1 MGGENQPGHS
11 SEPTWQEG
19 AGSLLL
25 LAAAHETGLISA
37 LSQALPTDARAPRR
51 LAHAK
56 FITRRQSFLTLLFLP
71 SVGLRRPCDL
81 SRYTGDALGL
91 LTGRRRAYGFW
102 QVERFLSQVARSGG
116 DETLTDA
123 LAAWTSHLWPAQR
136 SEPSGEPPAFYVDGH
151 RKPVYSDHL
160 IPRGLIGRTGKVL
173 GGRALLLLH
182 DALGHPHLA
191 TTHRGDLHLTKGVS
205 QFLARY
211 DQATGGDPMARLII
225 DREGM
230 AAEFLNQLVKEGRTV
245 VTILRSTQYQ
255 GLGSFTEVG
264 AFMPLCRDRDGVV
277 TREVASARF
286 ALSLPDHP
294 GQPLPLAVALIRD
307 LRRPVQVIGDP
318 AESTEAWRWDADL
331 EGMSGHWWKSG
342 WVATPTPSA
351 PTEPTLIPIVT
362 TASSVDAVEL
372 AQVYT
377 HRWPAQENSIRDF
390 LLSLGLDTNHGF
402 AKVQVE
408 NSEVAKIRVVLER
421 KLAKAQHVAEGAR
434 ERMAKAQERSR
445 HADKQVKTQR
455 AEIAQLCT
463 ARQRMAEQQERP
475 DPCLWARIV
484 MQQQVAEAELAKSQ
498 QRKQRT
504 EETYRAAFATCER
517 ACCQQR
523 TLLRELEDLKMK
535 ERVMYELEHAKDQ
548 VMTVLKLALANLV
561 MWIRDTY
568 FPAAY
573 AQATWHRLA
582 PFFRLPGRVVW
593 GTESVEVELRPF
605 NDRQLNRDLEAV
617 CEKVNAAQPHLPD
630 GQRLQFKVRAQGT
643 RGEWFAVLMHTPP

>member
-1 MGGENQPGHS
+1 MGGKNQPSHS

-25 LAAAHETGLISA
+25 LAAAHETGLISV
-37 LSQALPTDARAPRR
+37 LSQALSLDGHAPRR
-51 LAHAK
+51 LAHTTLT
-56 FITRRQSFLTLLFLP
+56 TRRQSLLTLLFLP
-71 SVGLRRPCDL
+71 AVGLRRTCDL

-91 LTGRRRAYGFW
+91 LTGRWRAYGFW
-102 QVERFLSQVARSGG
+102 QVERFLSQLARSGG
-116 DETLTDA
+116 DQRLTDA
-123 LAAWTSHLWPAQR
+123 LAVWTSKLWSPQR
-136 SEPSGEPPAFYVDGH
+136 SEPDRQPPAFYVDGH

-182 DALGHPHLA
+182 DAQGHPHLA
-191 TTHRGDLHLTKGVS
+191 TTHRGDLHLTKAVP

-211 DQATGGDPMARLII
+211 DQATGGNPLAQLII

-230 AAEFLNQLVKEGRTV
+230 AAEFLHQLAKEGRTV

-264 AFMPLCRDRDGVV
+264 AFKPLCRDRDGGV

-294 GQPLPLAVALIRD
+294 GQTLPLAVALIRD
-307 LRRPVQVIGDP
+307 LRRPVQVIGDL
-318 AESTEAWRWDADL
+318 AENHEAWRWDADL
-331 EGMSGHWWKSG
+331 EGVSRYWWKSD
-342 WVATPTPSA
+342 WVATPTPA
-351 PTEPTLIPIVT
+351 TPTEPTLIPIVT

-377 HRWPAQENSIRDF
+377 HRWPAQENSMRDF
-390 LLSLGLDTNHGF
+390 LMSLGLDTNHGF

-408 NSEVAKIRVVLER
+408 NSEVAKIRGVLER
-421 KLAKAQHVAEGAR
+421 KLAKAQRVAQGAR
-434 ERMAKAQERSR
+434 ERMAQAHERSR
-445 HADKQVKTQR
+445 KAGQQVKAHR
-455 AEIAQLCT
+455 AELAHLGT
-463 ARQRMAEQQERP
+463 ARQQMAEQQERP

-484 MQQQVAEAELAKSQ
+484 AQQQVAEAALTKSQ

-504 EETYRAAFATCER
+504 EETSRAAFATCER
-517 ACCQQR
+517 ACSQQR
-523 TLLRELEDLKMK
+523 TLLRELEDLKRK

-561 MWIRDTY
+561 MWARDTY
-568 FPAAY
+568 FPPAY
-573 AQATWHRLA
+573 GQATWHRLA
-582 PFFRLPGRVVW
+582 PFFRLPGWVVW
-593 GTESVEVELRPF
+593 GTVTVEVELRPF

-617 CEKVNAAQPHLPD
+617 CAQVNAEEPHLPD
-630 GQRLQFKVRAQGT
+630 GRRLRFKMCAQGT
-643 RGEWFAVLMHTPP
+643 RGEGFAVLMRTPP